1 VIMHG
6 STYSKIEQKTFS
18 HAFSTVLGPSVTDF
32 RGPFTYIIIVVDRLN
47 DPDGSIH
54 RHSIGNRTVIE
65 SSEHPIPILVQKGRL
80 LLLAFAFHK

>member
-6 STYSKIEQKTFS
+6 STYSKIEQKPFS
-18 HAFSTVLGPSVTDF
+18 HAFGAVLGPGVTDF
-32 RGPFTYIIIVVDRLN
+32 RGPFAYIIIVVDRLN

-54 RHSIGNRTVIE
+54 GHSIGNRTVIE